1 MTPNPAKGSNS
12 LPADRHDHPNH
23 PANNPAYHPD
33 SYKEKKAQQASETMS
48 SGMDGDHSA
57 KTMDKGASAA
67 TNAADLTEGVHE
79 DVKQTT
85 VSCPIMEA
93 SSVH

>member
-1 MTPNPAKGSNS
+1 MTPNLVKGSNS
-12 LPADRHDHPNH
+12 LPSDRYDNPNH
-23 PANNPAYHPD
+23 PANNPAYQPD
-33 SYKEKKAQQASETMS
+33 SLKEKKAQQTSENMS

-67 TNAADLTEGVHE
+67 TNAADMTEGVHE

-85 VSCPIMEA
+85 V
-93 SSVH
+93 